1 MSLHT
6 SFERGD
12 GLVAIAQGG
21 INGREREFG
30 ATQRA
35 ILFDRLGDLHRFT
48 PPAHASINSC
58 QRPTV
63 ESMVSSAI
71 HQLLR
76 RGKSFLIFSQ
86 LLVSVGDATEGRKV
100 ARIQFKSALVQ
111 RNRFFVLTSAV
122 KNPSFV
128 MFTGDSGSSSTARC
142 AEASASWCRPIA

>member
-6 SFERGD
+6 SYERGD

-35 ILFDRLGDLHRFT
+35 ILFDRLRDLHRFT
-48 PPAHASINSC
+48 PPAHASIDSC

-86 LLVSVGDATEGRKV
+86 LLLGIRAATEGRKAYRV
-100 ARIQFKSALVQ
+100 QFQ
-111 RNRFFVLTSAV
+111 
-122 KNPSFV
+122 
-128 MFTGDSGSSSTARC
+128 
-142 AEASASWCRPIA
+142 